1 MGNGKTILIIDDD
14 PDFAAAVRK
23 ILVSAGY
30 KVRTAGDARQGMA
43 ALEAAPPDL
52 ILLDVMME
60 RYDDGFNMCSNIKH
74 DGRFRE
80 IPVIIVTAVTE
91 VTGLKFDPE
100 TDGEYL
106 EAEALLQKPVTPD
119 VLLRKIG
126 ELLKIEPMQSDHA
139 GIPGREK

>member
-1 MGNGKTILIIDDD
+1 MNKGKTILITDDD
-14 PDFAAAVRK
+14 PDFSSAIKK
-23 ILVSAGY
+23 ILTSAGY
-30 KVRTAGDARQGMA
+30 DVRMAGDAKEGME

-60 RYDDGFNMCSNIKH
+60 HYDDGFNMCSSIKQ
-74 DGRFRE
+74 DDRFKD

-106 EAEALLQKPVTPD
+106 EAEALLQKPITPD
-119 VLLRKIG
+119 DLLKKID
-126 ELLKIEPMQSDHA
+126 ELL
-139 GIPGREK
+139 

>member
-1 MGNGKTILIIDDD
+1 MSNGKTILIIDDD

-30 KVRTAGDARQGMA
+30 EVRTAGDASEGMA
-43 ALEAAPPDL
+43 ALEAAPTDL

-60 RYDDGFNMCSNIKH
+60 HYDDGFNMCSNIKH
-74 DGRFRE
+74 DSRFRE

-119 VLLRKIG
+119 DLLRKIE
-126 ELLKIEPMQSDHA
+126 ELL
-139 GIPGREK
+139 